1 MPFGKGVVG
10 WFKVD
15 FQMPALDLESSLMLA
30 GAVLPWRAED
40 SFVP

>member
-1 MPFGKGVVG
+1 MRFGKGDVG
-10 WFKVD
+10 WLNID
-15 FQMPALDLESSLMLA
+15 FQMPALDLESSLLLT